1 MKKFLSSGYSIF
13 LSILLLVFLSPIL
26 VVFSSIFATN
36 YETWNHLSQTVLLTY
51 VMNSLYLSIGVG
63 IGTAVLGVS
72 TGWLISACQFPGRS
86 MWEWLLLLPL
96 ASPAYLLAY
105 VYTELLAY
113 YGPIQSF
120 LRNLFGWQ
128 NINDYWFPNIRSL
141 GGGILMLVLVLYPYV
156 YLLSR
161 VAFLEQSICTMEA
174 SRSLGA
180 NPWRSFWQVALP
192 LARPSIVSGLSLA
205 LMETLNDYGT
215 VQFFGIDTFTIGIFR
230 TWFGLGERQ
239 TAMQLAAVL
248 MLMVFWLILL
258 ESWSRRQSRYYQNFQ
273 LQRSPLRY
281 TLKGFRAV
289 LAVGICVLPILLGFG
304 LPLVLLIKLA
314 WENKSAGLDF
324 LLLSRNSF
332 MVAVMAGVL
341 GAVLGTVLAYIK
353 RIGRDRLI
361 QSSLQIASL
370 GYAIPGSVIAVG
382 TLVPL
387 GSLDQ
392 WLNQVISQ
400 SIGFRPG
407 LIFSGTI
414 FALIFAYL
422 VRFLA
427 VPLNS
432 INGSLEKVK
441 PHLDEAAQ
449 SLGKSRFSIL
459 YRVHTPLVWGSIL
472 TGALLMFVDVM
483 KELPAT
489 LVMRPFNWET
499 LAVRVYQYAADERLG
514 EASAPALAIL
524 AVGVIPVFILSWQ
537 ITRTRGSNE

>member
-1 MKKFLSSGYSIF
+1 MTKFLSSGYLICLF
-13 LSILLLVFLSPIL
+13 VFLLVFLSPVL
-26 VVFSSIFATN
+26 FVFSSIFTTN
-36 YETWNHLSQTVLLTY
+36 YETWNHLSQTVLSTY
-51 VMNSLYLSIGVG
+51 VMNSLYLLIGVG
-63 IGTAVLGVS
+63 LGTTLLGVA
-72 TGWLISACQFPGRS
+72 TGWLVSACQFPGRS
-86 MWEWLLLLPL
+86 VWEWLLLLPL

-113 YGPIQSF
+113 YGPVQSS
-120 LRNLFGWQ
+120 LRNWFGWQ

-161 VAFLEQSICTMEA
+161 VAFLEQSVCIMEV

-192 LARPSIVSGLSLA
+192 LARPSIVGGLSLV

-215 VQFFGIDTFTIGIFR
+215 VQLFGIDTFTTGIFR

-248 MLMVFWLILL
+248 MIIVLWLTLL
-258 ESWSRRQSRYYQNFQ
+258 EAWSRRQSRYYQNFQ
-273 LQRSPLRY
+273 LQRSPVRY
-281 TLKGFRAV
+281 PLKGFRAA
-289 LAVGICVLPILLGFG
+289 LALVVCFLPICLGFG
-304 LPLVLLIKLA
+304 LPLFLLARLA
-314 WENKSAGLDF
+314 WENRSAELDF

-332 MVAVMAGVL
+332 ILAGMAGVL
-341 GAVLGTVLAYIK
+341 GSVLGTILAYVK
-353 RIGRDRLI
+353 RIRKERVI

-387 GSLDQ
+387 GGLDQ
-392 WLNQVISQ
+392 WLNQVISN
-400 SIGFRPG
+400 SIGFTPG

-432 INGSLEKVK
+432 IHSSLEKVK

-449 SLGKSRFSIL
+449 SLGKSPFAIL
-459 YRVHTPLVWGSIL
+459 YQIHTPLLWGSIL
-472 TGALLMFVDVM
+472 SGALLMFVDVM

-499 LAVRVYQYAADERLG
+499 LAVRVYQYASDERLG
-514 EASAPALAIL
+514 EAAAPALAIL

-537 ITRTRGSNE
+537 ITRTRGHN

>member
-1 MKKFLSSGYSIF
+1 MTKLLSSSYSIF
-13 LSILLLVFLSPIL
+13 LFIFLLVFLSPVL
-26 VVFSSIFATN
+26 FVFSSIFTTN

-51 VMNSLYLSIGVG
+51 VMNSLYLLVGVG
-63 IGTAVLGVS
+63 LGTAVLGVA
-72 TGWLISACQFPGRS
+72 TGWLVSACQFPGRS
-86 MWEWLLLLPL
+86 VWEWLLLLPL

-113 YGPIQSF
+113 YGPVQSF

-128 NINDYWFPNIRSL
+128 NVNDYWFPNIRSL

-180 NPWRSFWQVALP
+180 NPWRSFWRVALP

-215 VQFFGIDTFTIGIFR
+215 VQFFGIDTFTTGIFR

-248 MLMVFWLILL
+248 MVIVLWLILL
-258 ESWSRRQSRYYQNFQ
+258 ESWSRRQSRFYQNFQ

-281 TLKGFRAV
+281 SLKGFRAA

-304 LPLVLLIKLA
+304 LPLVLLAKLA

-324 LLLSRNSF
+324 VILSRNSF
-332 MVAVMAGVL
+332 ILAVMAGVL

-392 WLNQVISQ
+392 WLNQVTSQ

-449 SLGKSRFSIL
+449 SLGKSRFSTL
-459 YRVHTPLVWGSIL
+459 YQVHTPLIWGSIL

-537 ITRTRGSNE
+537 ITRTRGHNK